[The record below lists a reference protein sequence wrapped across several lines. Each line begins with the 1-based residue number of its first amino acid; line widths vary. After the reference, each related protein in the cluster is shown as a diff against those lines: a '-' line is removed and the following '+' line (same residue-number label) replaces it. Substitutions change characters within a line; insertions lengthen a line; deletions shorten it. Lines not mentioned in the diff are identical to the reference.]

1 MNRKPAEFWLMFAVI
16 AITAWHVRSFLATK
30 DADFASWVIGAV
42 LGACCFLFAH
52 RFFSGGAA
60 RVPAFFALVISSIY
74 SVNMQY
80 AYFDAKDIA
89 EGALTYDL
97 AGWNLNALVLGLW
110 APTFEVLLGW
120 LFSAMTKG
128 HSAVTKGNQPSRWD
142 AVFDAAA
149 MRAAATLKP
158 KSEKP
163 APQPEALPAN
173 VPVTLLQDSCKIP
186 ANSLQA
192 AAMREN
198 GMKVTEIAGS
208 LQVSERTVYNLLKA
222 AKKQPATNTNG
233 NGYHGGAS

>member
-1 MNRKPAEFWLMFAVI
+1 MDRKPAEFWLMFAVI

-30 DADFASWVIGAV
+30 DAELASWIIGAV

-60 RVPAFFALVISSIY
+60 RVPAFFALAISAVY

-97 AGWNLNALVLGLW
+97 GGWNLNALVLGLW
-110 APTFEVLLGW
+110 APTFEILLGW
-120 LFSAMTKG
+120 LYSAMTKG
-128 HSAVTKGNQPSRWD
+128 QPAMTKGNQPSRWS

-158 KSEKP
+158 KPEPVAS
-163 APQPEALPAN
+163 QPEAQPASE
-173 VPVTLLQDSCKIP
+173 PVTLLQDSCKIS

-192 AAMREN
+192 TAMREN
-198 GMKVTEIAGS
+198 GMKITEIAGA

-222 AKKQPATNTNG
+222 AKKTPAIHTNG
-233 NGYHGGAS
+233 SH

>member
-1 MNRKPAEFWLMFAVI
+1 MKHKPVEFYLMFAVI

-60 RVPAFFALVISSIY
+60 RTPAFFALVISSVY

-110 APTFEVLLGW
+110 APTFEILLGW

-128 HSAVTKGNQPSRWD
+128 HAPMTKGNRPSRWD
-142 AVFDAAA
+142 SIFDAAA

-158 KSEKP
+158 KGEKP
-163 APQPEALPAN
+163 TPQPETQPASES
-173 VPVTLLQDSCKIP
+173 VSLLQDPCKIP

-198 GMKVTEIAGS
+198 GMKVTEIAGA

-222 AKKQPATNTNG
+222 AKKAPVTHTNG
-233 NGYHGGAS
+233 HTAEA